1 MSDWVYIIGEGSYNQ
16 DFQILNQE
24 TNEPV
29 ELSGTITMFITDS
42 AYQNPV
48 PDAAGQVMSIATN
61 ADGIQVA
68 RLAVAAMNMPTSA
81 NIYLAQIKL
90 DAAQTFKTFFL
101 NLRVIRSITS

>member
-1 MSDWVYIIGEGSYNQ
+1 
-16 DFQILNQE
+16 
-24 TNEPV
+24 
-29 ELSGTITMFITDS
+29 
-42 AYQNPV
+42 
-48 PDAAGQVMSIATN
+48 MSIATN

-68 RLAVAAMNMPTSA
+68 RLAVAAMKMPTSA